1 MIQRGEH
8 LGFTSEPGEP
18 IGIMR
23 KGFRQYFDCDASI
36 ELRVARAIDFA
47 HSALANLCA
56 DFVTAKFCAYCES
69 HCHDCGTAIA
79 WAADA
84 LTTEQD
90 QNAGND
96 TQYAQAGGHR

>member
-1 MIQRGEH
+1 MGLRLKHLSRDALRRG
-8 LGFTSEPGEP
+8 
-18 IGIMR
+18 
-23 KGFRQYFDCDASI
+23 
-36 ELRVARAIDFA
+36 ARFYLII
-47 HSALANLCA
+47 ALAWVA
-56 DFVTAKFCAYCES
+56 FAVP
-69 HCHDCGTAIA
+69 IA